1 MFYGERP
8 EYTGSFSEDGD
19 SAYISV
25 SGGKKYIT
33 VYVKISYRGSTETGI
48 CRVKNEGLDDK
59 PAYDRAVQRALKN
72 AFYKAGVKITGKT
85 YPWGALTGVRPGKIV
100 TDMLGSGC
108 DDLTA
113 VKKMQREYFV
123 TKQRAELCLDTAK
136 ASFRAKDMLEAGDA
150 ALYIGVPF
158 CPTRCAY
165 CSFVSIGIE
174 KYSGLIEPF
183 VKALIEE
190 IRYTGQVLAEAGIN
204 IVAVYFGGGTP
215 TTLSA
220 DQLDRVLAALYRH
233 VNITTVKEFTVEAG
247 RPDTITLE
255 KLEVLKRYGVQ
266 RLSINP
272 QTMSDRVLEI
282 IGRRHSADDVIRA
295 YEQARRVGFEAL
307 NMDLIAG
314 LPGDSPSGFER
325 TLKAVAELEPE
336 NITVH
341 TLSLKKGARILLE
354 GTEIPDAADV
364 GKMLDGGMKTL
375 RDRGYRPYYLYRQKY
390 ISGGF
395 ENIGWTKAGY
405 DSLYNI
411 LIMEELCTIVGLGGG
426 ASTKLVNPETGRI
439 ERTFNPKYPKEYI
452 ENRADILEKK
462 KLIKKFYE
470 KESYFSGR

>member
-1 MFYGERP
+1 M
-8 EYTGSFSEDGD
+8 
-19 SAYISV
+19 
-25 SGGKKYIT
+25 
-33 VYVKISYRGSTETGI
+33 
-48 CRVKNEGLDDK
+48 
-59 PAYDRAVQRALKN
+59 
-72 AFYKAGVKITGKT
+72 
-85 YPWGALTGVRPGKIV
+85 
-100 TDMLGSGC
+100 
-108 DDLTA
+108 
-113 VKKMQREYFV
+113 
-123 TKQRAELCLDTAK
+123 
-136 ASFRAKDMLEAGDA
+136 
-150 ALYIGVPF
+150 
-158 CPTRCAY
+158 
-165 CSFVSIGIE
+165 
-174 KYSGLIEPF
+174 
-183 VKALIEE
+183 
-190 IRYTGQVLAEAGIN
+190 AEAGIN